1 MTHEQFLSMAVL
13 AVTLGLFIWD
23 RLRYDVVALISLL
36 AAIATGVVPM
46 AKAFTGFSDQI
57 VVVVAS
63 ALVISKALSLSGTVE
78 RLLEPLAH
86 RLTTTNRQA
95 AVLVGAVTAL
105 SAFMKNIGALAIF
118 MPVALQFS
126 RRIKASPSRLMMPL
140 AFGSLLGGVMTLI
153 GTSPNIIVSRVR
165 EDLTGHPFS
174 MFDFF
179 PVGAG
184 IAVTGLIFLIFGWRL
199 LPERRSPTSSAE
211 GELHIRDY
219 LTEVRLLP
227 NSPLVDG
234 TVGDLEA
241 LSGGAVTVAA
251 LIRDKGQRYIPGEH
265 WRLLQDDI
273 IIVETDPENLKKL
286 LTAGKL
292 EIATGG
298 GAAKGAGMEPWEELV
313 LMETVVAPSSP
324 LIGCTIKDFRLR
336 SRFGVN
342 VLALGRGGRQF
353 VTQLRQIPIQ
363 VGDVMVVQG
372 PGNAMATVLADLAC
386 LPLAYRNLA
395 FDKPRRFNLA
405 VPILMIAILL
415 ISLEVV
421 TVAVGFFA
429 AAVIMVVTRHLSLR
443 EAYEA
448 IDWPILVMLGALI
461 PVSDG
466 IQSTGASDLIA
477 GGLASLAVTLPAEG
491 TVVMMLVAAMLLT
504 PFLNNAATVLVM
516 APIAASLAQKLGLN
530 ADPLLMAVAIG
541 AACDFLT
548 PIGHQCNTLVMGP
561 GGYKFGDYWRL
572 GLPLSIMVVVMG
584 SSLLLLFWP
593 LK

>member
-36 AAIATGVVPM
+36 AAIVTGVVPM

-57 VVVVAS
+57 VIVVAS
-63 ALVISKALSLSGTVE
+63 ALIISKALSLSGTVE

-86 RLTTTNRQA
+86 RLTTTTRQA

-219 LTEVRLLP
+219 LTEVRMLP
-227 NSPLVDG
+227 NSPLIDWHRRR
-234 TVGDLEA
+234 
-241 LSGGAVTVAA
+241 SGGPVG
-251 LIRDKGQRYIPGEH
+251 RRRHGRGPDPRQGPEYIPGEH
-265 WRLLQDDI
+265 WRLFQDDI

-286 LTAGKL
+286 LAAGKL
-292 EIATGG
+292 EIATGSSTAKDGRHGAVGRAGPDGNGG
-298 GAAKGAGMEPWEELV
+298 GAI
-313 LMETVVAPSSP
+313 VAADRLP
-324 LIGCTIKDFRLR
+324 IKDFRLR

-342 VLALGRGGRQF
+342 VLALGR
-353 VTQLRQIPIQ
+353 
-363 VGDVMVVQG
+363 
-372 PGNAMATVLADLAC
+372 A
-386 LPLAYRNLA
+386 
-395 FDKPRRFNLA
+395 
-405 VPILMIAILL
+405 
-415 ISLEVV
+415 
-421 TVAVGFFA
+421 
-429 AAVIMVVTRHLSLR
+429 
-443 EAYEA
+443 
-448 IDWPILVMLGALI
+448 
-461 PVSDG
+461 
-466 IQSTGASDLIA
+466 
-477 GGLASLAVTLPAEG
+477 
-491 TVVMMLVAAMLLT
+491 
-504 PFLNNAATVLVM
+504 
-516 APIAASLAQKLGLN
+516 AASL
-530 ADPLLMAVAIG
+530 
-541 AACDFLT
+541 
-548 PIGHQCNTLVMGP
+548 
-561 GGYKFGDYWRL
+561 
-572 GLPLSIMVVVMG
+572 
-584 SSLLLLFWP
+584 
-593 LK
+593 

>member
-86 RLTTTNRQA
+86 RLTTTTRQA

-184 IAVTGLIFLIFGWRL
+184 IATTGLLFLIFGWRL

-211 GELHIRDY
+211 GELRVRDY
-219 LTEVRLLP
+219 LTEIRLLP
-227 NSPLVDG
+227 NSPLIDG

-241 LSGGAVTVAA
+241 LSSGAVTVAA
-251 LIRDKGQRYIPGEH
+251 LIRDKGHRYIPGEH
-265 WRLLQDDI
+265 WRLLEDDI

-286 LTAGKL
+286 LTTGKL
-292 EIATGG
+292 EIVTGS
-298 GAAKGAGMEPWEELV
+298 AENADTMEPWEELV

-324 LIGCTIKDFRLR
+324 LIGCTIKEFRLR

-342 VLALGRGGRQF
+342 VLALGRGGRQL

-372 PGNAMATVLADLAC
+372 PSNAMATVLADLAC

-395 FDKPRRFNLA
+395 FDKPRRFNLT

-429 AAVIMVVTRHLSLR
+429 AAVILVVTRHLSLR

-461 PVSDG
+461 PVSDA

-477 GGLASLAVTLPAEG
+477 GGLASLATTLPPEG
-491 TVVMMLVAAMLLT
+491 TVVLMLLAAMLLT

-516 APIAASLAQKLGLN
+516 APIAASLAHKMSLN
-530 ADPLLMAVAIG
+530 PDPLLMAVAIG

-584 SSLLLLFWP
+584 SALLLLFWP

>member
-1 MTHEQFLSMAVL
+1 
-13 AVTLGLFIWD
+13 
-23 RLRYDVVALISLL
+23 
-36 AAIATGVVPM
+36 
-46 AKAFTGFSDQI
+46 
-57 VVVVAS
+57 
-63 ALVISKALSLSGTVE
+63 
-78 RLLEPLAH
+78 
-86 RLTTTNRQA
+86 
-95 AVLVGAVTAL
+95 
-105 SAFMKNIGALAIF
+105 
-118 MPVALQFS
+118 LQFS

-140 AFGSLLGGVMTLI
+140 AFGSLLGGLMTLI

-184 IAVTGLIFLIFGWRL
+184 IAVMGLLFLIFGWRL

-227 NSPLVDG
+227 NSPLIDG

-251 LIRDKGQRYIPGEH
+251 LIRDKGHRYIPGEH
-265 WRLLQDDI
+265 WRLLQDDV

-292 EIATGG
+292 EIVTGS
-298 GAAKGAGMEPWEELV
+298 ADKADTMEPWEELV

-324 LIGCTIKDFRLR
+324 LVGCTIKEFRLR

-342 VLALGRGGRQF
+342 VLALGRGGRQL

-372 PGNAMATVLADLAC
+372 PSNAMATVLADLAC

-429 AAVIMVVTRHLSLR
+429 AAVILVVTRHLSLR

-461 PVSDG
+461 PVSDA

-477 GGLASLAVTLPAEG
+477 GGLASLAVTLPSEG
-491 TVVMMLVAAMLLT
+491 TVVLMLLAAMLLT

-516 APIAASLAQKLGLN
+516 APIAASLAHRLGLN

-584 SSLLLLFWP
+584 SALLLLFWP

>member
-13 AVTLGLFIWD
+13 VVTLGLFIWD

-63 ALVISKALSLSGTVE
+63 ALIISKALSLSGTVE

-86 RLTTTNRQA
+86 RLTTTTRQA

-184 IAVTGLIFLIFGWRL
+184 IAMTGLLFLIFGWRL

-211 GELHIRDY
+211 GELHVRDY
-219 LTEVRLLP
+219 LTEIRLLT
-227 NSPLVDG
+227 NSPLIDG

-241 LSGGAVTVAA
+241 LSSGAVTVAA
-251 LIRDKGQRYIPGEH
+251 LIRDKGHRYIPGEH

-286 LTAGKL
+286 LTTGKL
-292 EIATGG
+292 EIVTGS
-298 GAAKGAGMEPWEELV
+298 AEKADTMEPWEELV

-324 LIGCTIKDFRLR
+324 LIGCTIKEFRLR

-342 VLALGRGGRQF
+342 VLALGRGGRQL

-372 PGNAMATVLADLAC
+372 PSNAMATVLADLAC

-395 FDKPRRFNLA
+395 FDKPRRFNLT

-429 AAVIMVVTRHLSLR
+429 AAVILVVTRHLSLR

-461 PVSDG
+461 PVSDA

-477 GGLASLAVTLPAEG
+477 GGLASLATTLPPEG
-491 TVVMMLVAAMLLT
+491 TVVLMLLAAMLLT

-516 APIAASLAQKLGLN
+516 APIAASLAHKMSLN
-530 ADPLLMAVAIG
+530 PDSLLMAVAIG

-584 SSLLLLFWP
+584 SALLLLFWP